1 MPLNVNDYLLDCVWD
16 RKEWSLSS
24 FCDAFSFLTG
34 QDLVKNYTHGKQNYL
49 IYHTKLVYQQIQTTP
64 HQKKKKNTYGNPCFS
79 DFSHVNSASLFSVSL
94 LLQITS

>member
-24 FCDAFSFLTG
+24 FCDAFTFLTG

-64 HQKKKKNTYGNPCFS
+64 HQKKKKIHMETLAFLI
-79 DFSHVNSASLFSVSL
+79 FLM
-94 LLQITS
+94 